1 VPKNYFVLISYDD
14 KIRAISYGGMR
25 MKRRTLVA
33 AGLCLILV
41 FISACGMMRPSR
53 SPNQT
58 EEELL
63 TQLKG
68 KLKDG
73 TPVDTRDE
81 DGQTSLMWAA
91 EMNSLKIAKLM
102 IENGADIN
110 AKDKN
115 GQTPLIYA
123 AMKNSL
129 EVAKLLIETGAD
141 TEVKDGFTLTALMWA
156 EVKRYEEMI
165 KLLKKYR
172 KR

>member
-1 VPKNYFVLISYDD
+1 
-14 KIRAISYGGMR
+14 
-25 MKRRTLVA
+25 MKRRTLVV
-33 AGLCLILV
+33 AGLCLIFV
-41 FISACGMMRPSR
+41 FITACGMLGPSR
-53 SPNQT
+53 SSEQT

-63 TQLKG
+63 TQLKE
-68 KLKDG
+68 KLEDG
-73 TPVDTRDE
+73 TPVDKRDE

-91 EMNSLKIAKLM
+91 EMNSLKVAQLM

-129 EVAKLLIETGAD
+129 DVAKLLIENGAD

-156 EVKRYEEMI
+156 EVKRYDEMI